1 VVGKP
6 TLEGASGAVWKFEGV
21 LAEQIMRDM
30 RTWRARTHAKCCQ
43 ALQRLDMY
51 TLKNLKALPSSFGN
65 LPLRILRIRDV
76 PLRELPASFGCLAA
90 LEEMYFVNYDVAP
103 LVDLP
108 LSFVNLLRSGA
119 YS

>member
-1 VVGKP
+1 MD
-6 TLEGASGAVWKFEGV
+6 LCN
-21 LAEQIMRDM
+21 LN
-30 RTWRARTHAKCCQ
+30 
-43 ALQRLDMY
+43 
-51 TLKNLKALPSSFGN
+51 NLKTLPPGFGN